1 MWKKTTILGT
11 MNKPLGNGFTIV
23 GVCTNRKEKK
33 SLSHG
38 ERVNAKRMDSL
49 CKSFIVLRWAC
60 TIVRG

>member
-33 SLSHG
+33 KLEPWG
-38 ERVNAKRMDSL
+38 EGE
-49 CKSFIVLRWAC
+49 CKENGF
-60 TIVRG
+60 TM